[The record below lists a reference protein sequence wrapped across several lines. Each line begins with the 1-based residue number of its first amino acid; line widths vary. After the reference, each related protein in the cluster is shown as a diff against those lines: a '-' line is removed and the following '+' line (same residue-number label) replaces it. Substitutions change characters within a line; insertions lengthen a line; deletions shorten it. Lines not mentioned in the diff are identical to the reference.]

1 MTEEPRPISRTPT
14 SLLIPRHPSYYVENG
29 GARFGEAKTAPADL
43 AAARKWTQEDQDEH
57 DAEARQKAIKDL
69 VQSWQDRLQLIS
81 VITTFFASTEAQ
93 LLAAATPLP
102 TDPDKN
108 SGIVQTA
115 AAALAGALV
124 VHVSAA
130 IVSFLAAFFLIR
142 YRLEEAKREEQQ
154 AETGLTP
161 VSSQSNLRVLSTNPH
176 LAQVGPFRRGQPP
189 TLLLDH
195 CHTLCMTLSAIGF
208 LLAMAGV
215 LCFVWARL
223 PRSVGIFAT
232 ACLGVCWIGGI
243 WAIFAAAWR
252 RV

>member
-1 MTEEPRPISRTPT
+1 MTEEPRPISRTAT

-29 GARFGEAKTAPADL
+29 GIYPDESKTAPADL
-43 AAARKWTQEDQDEH
+43 RGARKWTQEDQDEH
-57 DAEARQKAIKDL
+57 DAEARRKAMKDL

-93 LLAAATPLP
+93 LLAAATPLE
-102 TDPDKN
+102 TDPDKG

-142 YRLEEAKREEQQ
+142 YKLEEAKREEQKV
-154 AETGLTP
+154 ETGLTP
-161 VSSQSNLRVLSTNPH
+161 VSSHSNLRILSTNPH
-176 LAQVGPFRRGQPP
+176 LAQVGPFRRGKPP
-189 TLLLDH
+189 TQLLNH
-195 CHTLCMTLSAIGF
+195 CHTLCMVLSAVGF
-208 LLAMAGV
+208 MLAIAGV
-215 LCFVWARL
+215 LCYVWARL

-232 ACLGVCWIGGI
+232 VCLGVCWVS
-243 WAIFAAAWR
+243 AVFAVFVASWR
-252 RV
+252 RE